1 MKDWIIAWSQHLPV
15 LPIVVPLLAGATM
28 LLLGESR
35 RKLRGSIAAL
45 ATLLQLATALAL
57 LSFTTDAVPNVWPHG
72 IGVYAIGS
80 WVAPYGIVLV
90 IDRLAAFMLVLTAA
104 LALATLAYSLA
115 RWERVGMHYH
125 SLFQFLLMGLNGAFL
140 TGDLFNLF
148 VFFEVLLAASYGLLL
163 HGSGAARVKSGLH
176 YIVVNLAASLL
187 FLIGAAMIYGVTGTL
202 NMADIAVQV
211 AKLSAP
217 DRGLFEAGV
226 AILGVAF
233 LVKAGS
239 WPLNFW
245 LPSAYAAAGAPVA
258 AVFSI
263 MTKVGIYAVLR
274 IGSLLTLSGA
284 PAPFAGDW
292 LLAVGLATIV
302 FGAAGMLSAYHLGR
316 LIGFAVVV
324 SSGTI
329 LAAVGLDAPHLTAPA
344 LFYLLTSVLAT
355 GAFFML
361 HGMTERTRL
370 VTEVADAAPLPPV
383 TYLGFELR
391 GSGMP
396 PVRDAEPEE
405 GEEVGIAIP
414 AAMAF
419 LGLAF
424 VLCVLLVTGLPPL
437 SGFVAKFTLLAT
449 ALASAT
455 GTDGSAPLAVWLL
468 IAALLMSGLAGVIG
482 LARIGMRLFWS
493 PIPRTTPR
501 LRVIEATPVAFLI
514 LLCIGATVAAGPL
527 MTYLDSAAVTLHSPR
542 LYIDAVLSP
551 ESVGALYGEKRQ

>member
-15 LPIVVPLLAGATM
+15 LPIVVPLVAGAS
-28 LLLGESR
+28 LLLLRESHR
-35 RKLRGSIAAL
+35 MLRGSIAAL

-57 LSFTTDAVPNVWPHG
+57 LSLTTDAVPNVWPHG

-80 WVAPYGIVLV
+80 WPAPFGIVLV
-90 IDRLAAFMLVLTAA
+90 IDRLSAFMLTVTAA
-104 LALATLAYSLA
+104 LALAALVYSLA

-125 SLFQFLLMGLNGAFL
+125 TLFQFLLMGLNGAFL

-187 FLIGAAMIYGVTGTL
+187 FLIGAAMIYGVLGTL
-202 NMADIAVQV
+202 NMADMAVQV
-211 AKLSAP
+211 IKLSAP

-245 LPSAYAAAGAPVA
+245 LPLTYAAAGAPVA

-263 MTKVGIYAVLR
+263 MTKVGVYAVLR

-292 LLAVGLATIV
+292 LLLVGLATIV
-302 FGAAGMLSAYHLGR
+302 FGAAGMLSAHQLGR

-324 SSGTI
+324 SSGTV
-329 LAAVGLDAPHLTAPA
+329 LAAVGLDARQLTAPA

-361 HGMTERTRL
+361 HGMTERTRPQ
-370 VTEVADAAPLPPV
+370 VSDVADAAPLPPV
-383 TYLGFELR
+383 TYLGFERL
-391 GSGMP
+391 GQLPG
-396 PVRDAEPEE
+396 RDAEPEE

-437 SGFVAKFTLLAT
+437 SGFIAKFALLAT
-449 ALASAT
+449 ALSSASGGA
-455 GTDGSAPLAVWLL
+455 GPAPLSVWLL
-468 IAALLMSGLAGVIG
+468 IAALLMSGLAGVIA
-482 LARIGMRLFWS
+482 LVRIGMRLFWS
-493 PIPRTTPR
+493 PVQRTTPR
-501 LRVIEATPVAFLI
+501 LRVIEATPVAFLL
-514 LLCIGATVAAGPL
+514 LLCIGSTVAAGPL
-527 MTYLDSAAVTLHSPR
+527 MTYLDSAAATLQSPR

-551 ESVGALYGEKRQ
+551 ESVGALHGEGRR